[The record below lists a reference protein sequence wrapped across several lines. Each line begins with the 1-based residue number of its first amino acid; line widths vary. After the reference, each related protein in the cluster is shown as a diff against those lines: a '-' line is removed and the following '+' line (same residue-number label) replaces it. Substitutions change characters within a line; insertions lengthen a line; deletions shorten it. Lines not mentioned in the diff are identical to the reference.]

1 MATSEAPYRLLRT
14 PYLWLTVMAAYSLF
28 MSILF
33 IGLMQI
39 DQGVP
44 SFYEPTEE
52 PADRVTEYHPGGAG
66 ALPGLIIAVAL
77 IGGISLAALISIP
90 GGVIM
95 LIGKY
100 RAAVPT
106 MMALVIWALVWVVYV
121 AISNSIIPVLGL
133 IGTMIVIVLG
143 IKGMKKIGDMS

>member
-28 MSILF
+28 MPILF

-39 DQGVP
+39 DQGVS

-52 PADRVTEYHPGGAG
+52 PAEEVIEYHSGKAPAF
-66 ALPGLIIAVAL
+66 LTTITLM
-77 IGGISLAALISIP
+77 GGISLAALISIP
-90 GGVIM
+90 SGIIV
-95 LIGKY
+95 LLGKY

-106 MMALVIWALVWVVYV
+106 MMALVIWVLVWVVYI
-121 AISNSIIPVLGL
+121 AISNSFIPVLGL
-133 IGTMIVIVLG
+133 IGTVIVIVLG